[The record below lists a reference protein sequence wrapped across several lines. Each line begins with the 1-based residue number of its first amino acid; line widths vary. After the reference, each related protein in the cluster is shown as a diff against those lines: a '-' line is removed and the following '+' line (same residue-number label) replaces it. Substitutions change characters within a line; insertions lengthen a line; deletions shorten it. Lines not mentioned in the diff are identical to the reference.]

1 MTRNQTYLLVFG
13 VIALTAAGS
22 FYVLQPE
29 GKKGKRSLVVF
40 TTTSLYDTGILDEIE
55 DAFEAENPIDLR
67 FISAGTGLAI
77 THAQR
82 GDADMILVHAPSRE
96 HIFLE
101 DGYGVCRKIVA
112 YNFFSIVGPTS
123 DSAGIMD
130 LTPTEALKALVE
142 SGRAGEAVWVS
153 RGDDSGTH
161 SKEKEMWAEAGF
173 DVATLR
179 EEAWYREAGTGMGG
193 TLRMAEEF
201 GAYTLT
207 DIGTYLKYPKE
218 ELVTL
223 EVMVGTGE
231 ELINVYSAI
240 AVNPESNADTNFDD
254 AVTFIEYL
262 ISEEGQSIFAQY
274 GIDTYGTALF
284 NPAVKL
290 LETDSDPVTVSWIEA
305 AAYFDGSEC
314 PEAYRTGHAE
324 LYSLPEG
331 G

>member
-22 FYVLQPE
+22 FYVLQPQAQ
-29 GKKGKRSLVVF
+29 KGKRSLVVS

-55 DAFEAENPIDLR
+55 DAFEAENPINLS

-96 HIFLE
+96 RDFLE

-112 YNFFSIVGPTS
+112 YNFFSIIGPTS
-123 DSAGIMD
+123 DPAGIMD
-130 LTPTEALKALVE
+130 LPPTEALKALVE
-142 SGRAGEAVWVS
+142 GGRAGEAVWVS

-161 SKEKEMWAEAGF
+161 SKEKKMWTEAGF
-173 DVATLR
+173 NVVTLR
-179 EEAWYREAGTGMGG
+179 EESWFREAGTGMGG
-193 TLRMAEEF
+193 TLRLAEEF

-290 LETDSDPVTVSWIEA
+290 LETDSDPVTASWIDA

-314 PEAYRTGHAE
+314 PEAYRAGHAE

>member
-1 MTRNQTYLLVFG
+1 MTRNQTYLLVLG
-13 VIALTAAGS
+13 VIAITAAGS

-29 GKKGKRSLVVF
+29 GKKGKRSLVVS

-55 DAFEAENPIDLR
+55 DAFEADNPIDLS

-82 GDADMILVHAPSRE
+82 RDADMILVHAPARE
-96 HIFLE
+96 RAFLK
-101 DGYGVCRKIVA
+101 DGYGVCRKIIA
-112 YNFFSIVGPTS
+112 YNFFSIIGPTS
-123 DSAGIMD
+123 DPAGIMD
-130 LTPTEALKALVE
+130 LPPTEALKALVE
-142 SGRAGEAVWVS
+142 GGRAGEAVWVS
-153 RGDDSGTH
+153 RGDDSGTN
-161 SKEKEMWAEAGF
+161 SKEKEMWTEAGF
-173 DVATLR
+173 DAAALR
-179 EEAWYREAGTGMGG
+179 KEGWYREAGTGMGG

-207 DIGTYLKYPKE
+207 DMGTYLKYIEE

-223 EVMVGTGE
+223 EVLVGSGE

-240 AVNPESNADTNFDD
+240 AVNPESNADTNFNDT
-254 AVTFIEYL
+254 VMFIEYL
-262 ISEEGQSIFAQY
+262 ISEEGQSIFAQF
-274 GIDTYGTALF
+274 GVETYGTALF

-290 LETDSDPVTVSWIEA
+290 LETDSDPVTASWIDA

-314 PEAYRTGHAE
+314 PEAYRAGHAE
-324 LYSLPEG
+324 LYSLPKG